1 MKRNVTILA
10 LALVMATT
18 SILFAQSQQEGS
30 VQPVSE
36 KNSRKVPARLIP
48 VPNTVSPELQ
58 AVIARPLSSALR
70 LVPRTLCMTQNDM
83 AHLFQSSADNISLN
97 LKNIYS

>member
-1 MKRNVTILA
+1 MEKTMKRNITILA
-10 LALVMATT
+10 LALVMAIT
-18 SILFAQSQQEGS
+18 SILIAQGQQEGS

-58 AVIARPLSSALR
+58 AVIAHLRTVNFSIPLGFGNYR
-70 LVPRTLCMTQNDM
+70 
-83 AHLFQSSADNISLN
+83 
-97 LKNIYS
+97 

>member
-18 SILFAQSQQEGS
+18 SILIAQSQQEGS
-30 VQPVSE
+30 PVSE
-36 KNSRKVPARLIP
+36 KNSSKVPARLIP

-83 AHLFQSSADNISLN
+83 AHLFQCSADNISLN